1 MLYAYDV
8 NSSLEQVTI
17 DMIRESYTWES
28 VSLSSGSQE
37 KVVWVELISLP
48 ITYAGNVDD
57 LLLCE

>member
-28 VSLSSGSQE
+28 VPLSSGSQE